1 VSQIRR
7 GGAETL
13 NPLART
19 SRLPFRLVTDT
30 ATLIEANAALDSGER
45 IASVYRRLNIAEAF
59 GTNETQFRY
68 YANNRHRYPPP
79 VLPAAPSA
87 SAAEPDLRSLDDRIH
102 TFGRLMQK
110 VSAAFKDF
118 DSGKLKHDQRL
129 LITALAGEALASR
142 LRELPPSILL
152 GFLKDLTIPRT
163 TEPARGSRATGKDLR
178 PGHQERPKYGWNDD
192 QVTGERRPRLPG
204 EEIDWPPE
212 LPFIVRKLYGV
223 DTFKDRELEFKRREL
238 NEAVASGDLPPSALH
253 DHPWARE
260 LRAQSAG
267 AARETAAQPAT
278 PRDAKAEADLA
289 SLLNP

>member
-142 LRELPPSILL
+142 
-152 GFLKDLTIPRT
+152 
-163 TEPARGSRATGKDLR
+163 PARAAAVHPARFSQGPDHPAHDRA
-178 PGHQERPKYGWNDD
+178 
-192 QVTGERRPRLPG
+192 RPRQSRHRQGLAP
-204 EEIDWPPE
+204 
-212 LPFIVRKLYGV
+212 
-223 DTFKDRELEFKRREL
+223 
-238 NEAVASGDLPPSALH
+238 
-253 DHPWARE
+253 
-260 LRAQSAG
+260 RAPG
-267 AARETAAQPAT
+267 AAQIRLE
-278 PRDAKAEADLA
+278 R
-289 SLLNP
+289 